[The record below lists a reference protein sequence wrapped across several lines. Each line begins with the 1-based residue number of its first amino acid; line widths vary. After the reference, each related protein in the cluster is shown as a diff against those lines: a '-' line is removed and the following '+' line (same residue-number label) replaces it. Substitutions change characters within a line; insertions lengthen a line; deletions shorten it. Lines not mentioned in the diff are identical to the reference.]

1 MRSSF
6 IKIIAILFF
15 AVALALLFN
24 YLQPDGISLFNEN
37 TNNASSIDKSLYS
50 PPSQNDKSQPEM
62 RDTVKQDLNKKAVEK
77 NRVQINEDILPAYN
91 YKNDSTLSSS
101 DNTEMPDAGNISGD
115 VNLNNLTKDVFN
127 QPRLISLSQAY
138 ELYREKILFVDA
150 RDPEEYEDGHIAGAV
165 NLPLFHME
173 KYMGNLSSVDKNEPI
188 VTYCEGAD
196 CDMSIRLGNELFS
209 KGYKKVFVFFGG
221 WEEWQKAN
229 YPVITSNPN
238 LQLN

>member
-6 IKIIAILFF
+6 IKIIVILFF

-24 YLQPDGISLFNEN
+24 YLQPEGIPLFNESN
-37 TNNASSIDKSLYS
+37 STALNIDENLNP
-50 PPSQNDKSQPEM
+50 PPSQTAESQPAM
-62 RDTVKQDLNKKAVEK
+62 RDTVKQDFNRMAVEK
-77 NRVQINEDILPAYN
+77 NRVEINEDILPSYE
-91 YKNDSTLSSS
+91 YKNDSAQSSS
-101 DNTEMPDAGNISGD
+101 DTKVMPDAGNSSSGD
-115 VNLNNLTKDVFN
+115 DLSNLTKDVFN

-138 ELYREKILFVDA
+138 ELYRKKILFVDA
-150 RDPEEYEDGHIAGAV
+150 RDPEEYEDGHIVGAV
-165 NLPLFHME
+165 NLPLFHMD
-173 KYMGNLSSVDKNEPI
+173 KYIGNLSSIDKNQPI

-209 KGYKKVFVFFGG
+209 KGYRKVFVFFGG

-229 YPVITSNPN
+229 YPVITSNSN

>member
-1 MRSSF
+1 MRISF
-6 IKIIAILFF
+6 IKIIVILFF
-15 AVALALLFN
+15 AIALALLFN
-24 YLQPDGISLFNEN
+24 YLQPDGIPLFNEN
-37 TNNASSIDKSLYS
+37 KNKVSRIDEDLNP
-50 PPSQNDKSQPEM
+50 PPSRNDNSQPVKP
-62 RDTVKQDLNKKAVEK
+62 DTVKQDLNKMAVEK
-77 NRVQINEDILPAYN
+77 NRVQINEDILPAYD
-91 YKNDSTLSSS
+91 YKNDSALSSS
-101 DNTEMPDAGNISGD
+101 DNIEMPEAGKSSGD
-115 VNLNNLTKDVFN
+115 VNLSNLTKDVFN

-138 ELYREKILFVDA
+138 ELYREKILFIDA

-165 NLPLFHME
+165 NLPLFHIDQ
-173 KYMGNLSSVDKNEPI
+173 YMGNLSSVDKNQPL

-209 KGYKKVFVFFGG
+209 KGYRKVFVFFGG

>member
-6 IKIIAILFF
+6 IKIIVILFF
-15 AVALALLFN
+15 AVALAFLFN
-24 YLQPDGISLFNEN
+24 YLQPDGLPLFNKDKNRTTRIDEN
-37 TNNASSIDKSLYS
+37 LYP
-50 PPSQNDKSQPEM
+50 PPSRNSQPGR
-62 RDTVKQDLNKKAVEK
+62 RDTVKRDFNKAAVEK
-77 NRVQINEDILPAYN
+77 NRVEINEDILPAYE
-91 YKNDSTLSSS
+91 YKNDSALSSS
-101 DNTEMPDAGNISGD
+101 DNTEMPDAGKSRSD
-115 VNLNNLTKDVFN
+115 DNLSNLTIDVFN

-138 ELYREKILFVDA
+138 ELYTEKILFVDA
-150 RDPEEYEDGHIAGAV
+150 RDPEEYEDGHIVGAI
-165 NLPLFHME
+165 NLPLLHME
-173 KYMGNLSSVDKNEPI
+173 KYIRNISSIDKNEPL

-209 KGYKKVFVFFGG
+209 MGYRKVFVFFGG